1 MSEQRTPAMAERGNI
16 NTNRTAMTRFGLSLV
31 VASALA
37 VPAAAQEIN
46 ENVVYETY
54 VVDGRTLSD
63 VADDMAANGPQGYW
77 AYTTWY
83 VNWSAECEITI
94 DASITLP
101 ELAEDND
108 LSAYD
113 EEVFASMLEAL
124 DAHEQGH
131 VDFARGFAQEVAAT
145 DCDVPDNA
153 IDPWLEAERAYDAET
168 RHGETQ
174 GVRLN

>member
-1 MSEQRTPAMAERGNI
+1 MADRINPDTSLRAMI
-16 NTNRTAMTRFGLSLV
+16 RFGLSLV

-37 VPAAAQEIN
+37 VPAAAQEIT
-46 ENVVYETY
+46 ENVVYDSY

-63 VADDMAANGPQGYW
+63 VADDMAANGPQGFW

-94 DASITLP
+94 DAAITLP

-113 EEVFASMLEAL
+113 EETFANMLEAL

-131 VDFARGFAQEVAAT
+131 VDFARGFAEEVAAVG
-145 DCDVPDNA
+145 CDVPEGALDV
-153 IDPWLEAERAYDAET
+153 WLEQERDYDAET
-168 RHGETQ
+168 NHGETQ
-174 GVRLN
+174 GVTLN